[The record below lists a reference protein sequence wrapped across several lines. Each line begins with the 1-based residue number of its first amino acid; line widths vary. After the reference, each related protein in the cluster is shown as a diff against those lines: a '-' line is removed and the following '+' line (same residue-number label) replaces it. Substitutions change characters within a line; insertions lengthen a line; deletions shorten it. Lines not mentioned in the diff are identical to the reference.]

1 MGAWIIRGQE
11 GYGRRER
18 KKWEVGILKGGEGK
32 YGELCNNTQY
42 VVIEKR
48 AGGRK
53 PRKKGAGAGNA
64 RYRSWQVWTPLSP
77 KLTMSKK
84 SSMITT

>member
-1 MGAWIIRGQE
+1 MREAGEERVGS
-11 GYGRRER
+11 GCFKGR
-18 KKWEVGILKGGEGK
+18 GGENMGK
-32 YGELCNNTQY
+32 LCNNTQSF
-42 VVIEKR
+42 VIEKR